1 MEMEKEASATEACQ
15 KLHKL
20 LEACQGGRVRSEK
33 ETGGGGRGL
42 QVKMQRMLLVYL
54 LRKCLCGCCYLS

>member
-1 MEMEKEASATEACQ
+1 MEKEASATEACQ

-33 ETGGGGRGL
+33 ETGGGAGVASQDAADASGIP
-42 QVKMQRMLLVYL
+42 
-54 LRKCLCGCCYLS
+54 SS

>member
-33 ETGGGGRGL
+33 ETGGGGG
-42 QVKMQRMLLVYL
+42 
-54 LRKCLCGCCYLS
+54 GCKSRCSGCFWYTFFVNVCVVVVT